1 MYTNLWAELIR
12 SLIAEIDAEG
22 DLIRDGD
29 ILYKELIGKRLN
41 FVRTTIS
48 SPIIDLGVF
57 KTKVDYIKKELEWYE
72 NQSLSINHMAN
83 PPKIWQ
89 QVCDIHRTVNSNYG
103 FLIYSRQN
111 GMQFDNVIAELNRNK
126 SSRRA
131 VMYYTNPWMHYQ
143 GGKDH
148 ICTLAVQYLWRGNKI
163 HAVVFMRSNDVV
175 YGLIG
180 ADLYWQDYVLKKVCY
195 ELGAAPGNIT
205 WIAGSLHIYER
216 HFDKV
221 KELLK

>member
-41 FVRTTIS
+41 FVRTTMS

-83 PPKIWQ
+83 PP
-89 QVCDIHRTVNSNYG
+89 RYG
-103 FLIYSRQN
+103 SR
-111 GMQFDNVIAELNRNK
+111 FVTYIA
-126 SSRRA
+126 
-131 VMYYTNPWMHYQ
+131 P
-143 GGKDH
+143 
-148 ICTLAVQYLWRGNKI
+148 
-163 HAVVFMRSNDVV
+163 
-175 YGLIG
+175 
-180 ADLYWQDYVLKKVCY
+180 
-195 ELGAAPGNIT
+195 
-205 WIAGSLHIYER
+205 
-216 HFDKV
+216 
-221 KELLK
+221 